1 MRTFEDVSA
10 TQIRYRLHTPRA
22 TVVYKRGVL
31 CAWTEGPRRRL
42 ERMEVLW
49 ARWVHGATE
58 RLLLLLGWE
67 RRAPT
72 ARVGV
77 YKTAAASA
85 AAAAPPTA
93 PPATPSAEPKGFF
106 GTAAPKLK
114 LRPSQP
120 PTHVAGDPYAWNADP
135 FSAGSAGACSATV

>member
-1 MRTFEDVSA
+1 MR
-10 TQIRYRLHTPRA
+10 
-22 TVVYKRGVL
+22 
-31 CAWTEGPRRRL
+31 GPRRRP

-77 YKTAAASA
+77 YKTAAPAAGA
-85 AAAAPPTA
+85 AAAAPAPAAANA
-93 PPATPSAEPKGFF
+93 PPAASTEPEGFF
-106 GTAAPKLK
+106 GTEAPKLK

-135 FSAGSAGACSATV
+135 FSAGACSGTV